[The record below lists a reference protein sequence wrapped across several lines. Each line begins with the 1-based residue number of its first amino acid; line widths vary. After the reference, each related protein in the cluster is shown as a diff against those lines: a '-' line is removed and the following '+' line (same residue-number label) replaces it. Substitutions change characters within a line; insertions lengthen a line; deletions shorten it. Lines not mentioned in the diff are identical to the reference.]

1 METRFKSGRRD
12 NTCMNYR
19 DNSLSHFGV
28 VGMRWG
34 VRKASGG
41 RAKSYS
47 EDYRNS
53 RKLKAKGTKNLS
65 TKELQELTTRLQLEK
80 NYSDLSPNAYRK
92 GMKFIKE
99 ITLAGTTVAGLY
111 ALTKSPL
118 AQNVVS
124 KIKKVMAKGG

>member
-1 METRFKSGRRD
+1 
-12 NTCMNYR
+12 MNYR